1 MARDPASKPKQDKTQ
16 REVERRVIATNRKAR
31 HDYHIIETW
40 EAGIELKGSEVKSL
54 RDAKAQLQDAYATV
68 EGGQLFLR
76 GAHINPYDPAAY
88 QNHDPTRARRLLM
101 HRAEIRRLSRKL
113 EESGLTLVPLSL
125 YFKNGKVKVELAL
138 VRGRREYDKRA
149 KLDERRSRRELRG
162 VMRGERP
169 E

>member
-1 MARDPASKPKQDKTQ
+1 MARDRGSKPQPDKT
-16 REVERRVIATNRKAR
+16 ERRVIATNRKAR
-31 HDYHIIETW
+31 HDYAIIETY
-40 EAGIELKGSEVKSL
+40 ETGIELKGSEVKSL

-68 EGGQLFLR
+68 DGGQLFLR
-76 GAHINPYDPAAY
+76 GAHINPYDPASY
-88 QNHDPTRARRLLM
+88 ENHDPTRARRLLM
-101 HRAEIRRLSRKL
+101 HRAEIRRITGKL

-138 VRGRREYDKRA
+138 VRGRKVYDKRA
-149 KLDERRSRRELRG
+149 KIDERRARREIRG

>member
-1 MARDPASKPKQDKTQ
+1 MARDQASKPKQDKD
-16 REVERRVIATNRKAR
+16 ERRVIATNRKAR
-31 HDYHIIETW
+31 HDYAIIEAYET
-40 EAGIELKGSEVKSL
+40 GIELKGSEVKSL

-68 EGGQLFLR
+68 EGGQLYLR
-76 GAHINPYDPAAY
+76 GAHINPYDPAAA
-88 QNHDPTRARRLLM
+88 QNHEPTRARRLLM
-101 HRAEIRRLSRKL
+101 HRSEIRRIAGRL

>member
-1 MARDPASKPKQDKTQ
+1 MARDRGSKPQPDKT
-16 REVERRVIATNRKAR
+16 ERRVIATNRKAR
-31 HDYHIIETW
+31 HDYAIIETY
-40 EAGIELKGSEVKSL
+40 ETGIELKGSEVKSL

-68 EGGQLFLR
+68 DGGQLFLR
-76 GAHINPYDPAAY
+76 GAHINPYDPASHE
-88 QNHDPTRARRLLM
+88 NHDPTRARRLLM
-101 HRAEIRRLSRKL
+101 HRAEIRRITGKL

-138 VRGRREYDKRA
+138 VRGRKVFDKRA
-149 KLDERRSRRELRG
+149 KIDERRARREIRG

>member
-1 MARDPASKPKQDKTQ
+1 MARDRGSKPQPDKT
-16 REVERRVIATNRKAR
+16 ERRVIATNRKAR
-31 HDYHIIETW
+31 HDYAIIETY
-40 EAGIELKGSEVKSL
+40 ETGIELKGSEVKSL

-68 EGGQLFLR
+68 DGGQLFLR
-76 GAHINPYDPAAY
+76 GAHINPYDPASHE
-88 QNHDPTRARRLLM
+88 NHDPTRARRLLM
-101 HRAEIRRLSRKL
+101 HRAEIRRITGKL

-138 VRGRREYDKRA
+138 VRGRRVFDKRA
-149 KLDERRSRRELRG
+149 KIDERRARREIRG

>member
-1 MARDPASKPKQDKTQ
+1 MARDPGSKPKQKTD
-16 REVERRVIATNRKAR
+16 ERRVIATNRKAR
-31 HDYHIIETW
+31 HDYAVIEAYET
-40 EAGIELKGSEVKSL
+40 GIELRGSEVKSL
-54 RDAKAQLQDAYATV
+54 RDAKVQLQEAYATV
-68 EGGQLFLR
+68 DGGQLYLR
-76 GAHINPYDPAAY
+76 GAHINPYDPASY
-88 QNHDPTRARRLLM
+88 ENHDPTRARRLLM
-101 HRAEIRRLSRKL
+101 HRAEIRRIAGRL

-138 VRGRREYDKRA
+138 VKGRRIYDKRD